1 MPTDYIQQSQ
11 LRRIIVFIGKHS
23 DAQSDMARKRNGI
36 AMTQGKHFAAGG
48 DHFAAL
54 PSKKIHAPK
63 GIARLTVTAA
73 TMAAMTGSSLISPF
87 AAFAQ
92 TGDGGTQHP
101 AVMSPIAAH
110 AGAASGTGAK
120 SAAQTIADLQK
131 AVDKAKAKEDAAKA
145 SYDEAAGS
153 YNEAVSARD
162 QAKASYD
169 SAVSAGTAA
178 DRAAMDEY
186 ARQVAEGKDAAD
198 AAGKDLEQ
206 AKAGLADAKA
216 DASKKDETYQS
227 VLKAAQD
234 AKDALDKAKADAV
247 SATPEAISAAEQA
260 VRDAQAAVDRAQ
272 VNLANANATLADA
285 QSKLVAAQSAKDSA
299 DAVLT
304 AAQQNKDA
312 ADAKAAAASAAYE
325 KAKAD
330 LAAAEAG
337 ASGPEYDA
345 AKQKVADAE
354 AALAAAR
361 EVQSQCEFELKQ
373 AQSAAATA
381 QTELNDA
388 QASLSAKQQAATDA
402 ESGVNAAQS
411 ALDAANA
418 DLDAAKQA
426 NVDAVA
432 KLDAAKQA
440 VKDAESAKAAA
451 DVELANAK
459 TAKDTADAAVT
470 AAQQK
475 VDEAQAKL
483 DSADAQLKQGAIG
496 FFRAMGADDAAGI
509 ILNAKYASYTEV
521 GNEKDA
527 TSLTNMID
535 AIKWMR
541 SVNDY
546 RKSVGLPELQVTYKL
561 IAAGISNANYSDTVI
576 AHSQQFNGTGD
587 SLAWNYGTDPIRQWV
602 DQEKVYF
609 DQAVEALYGV
619 TGLTGKDAY
628 DFYFEKG
635 GYYNNPIDA
644 YIAENFGKSDPYASV
659 GHYIHVITPT
669 LGAMGFG
676 VCSKGTMYG
685 WKTDSF
691 TASWSDSSKSP
702 WNTDPI
708 SVDEYE
714 QNLTSYIDSLK
725 NAKSALDAA
734 KADLASKQ
742 QAAAGAAAAVRQ
754 KQVAADSA
762 QAGVDAAKQGV
773 DEAQE
778 TVNATGRDIAAKQ
791 QGVTDAQTE
800 LDAAKS
806 NLEAANAAVV
816 TAKSTVQQKQVAFDA
831 ANAAV
836 TTAQSKLDS
845 AKTDTAAKQQGVTDA
860 NADLAKFFQDVADAK
875 KALDTAKSAYD
886 AEAAE
891 QTEKAT
897 VLAAA
902 KQKADGTASALADA
916 QRATDAA
923 KAEVTAAGTKLTG
936 SKSDLEGAQSNLDLL
951 TGLAAKLT
959 EAQQREQDA
968 AKAVKD
974 SKAAFDTAK
983 ADVIAAESLV
993 SAAEQAKAQA
1003 DAKLAKLNSIDAGA
1017 ALVSGH
1023 DANADDTLNALFAAA
1038 VEARAKVAP
1047 AKAILDE
1054 KQAVV
1059 DGLQPDYDAA
1069 LAAYEQA
1076 KSDRIAAEQDLS
1088 DEIARQE
1095 AEKAAKK
1102 QAAYSP
1108 KHLAV
1113 TEAAQPGSLAQ
1124 TGDRAGLIGET
1135 FAIGGTVLVAAGV
1148 FLDRKKRREQ
1158 M

>member
-1 MPTDYIQQSQ
+1 
-11 LRRIIVFIGKHS
+11 
-23 DAQSDMARKRNGI
+23 
-36 AMTQGKHFAAGG
+36 MTQGKHIAAGG

-54 PSKKIHAPK
+54 PNKKIHTSK

-73 TMAAMTGSSLISPF
+73 TMVAMTGSSLISPF

-131 AVDKAKAKEDAAKA
+131 AVDEAKAKEDAAKA
-145 SYDEAAGS
+145 SYDEAAGP
-153 YNEAVSARD
+153 YNEAASARD

-169 SAVSAGTAA
+169 SAVSAGAAA

-216 DASKKDETYQS
+216 DASEKDEAYQS
-227 VLKAAQD
+227 ALKVAQD

-247 SATPEAISAAEQA
+247 SATPEAIGAAEQV
-260 VRDAQAAVDRAQ
+260 VRDAQDAVSRAQ
-272 VNLANANATLADA
+272 ADLANANATLADA

-299 DAVLT
+299 DAVLA

-345 AKQKVADAE
+345 AKQKVTDAE
-354 AALAAAR
+354 ATLAAAR
-361 EVQSQCEFELKQ
+361 AVQSQCESELEQ
-373 AQSAAATA
+373 VQSAAATA

-388 QASLSAKQQAATDA
+388 QASLSAKQQAAVDA
-402 ESGVNAAQS
+402 ASGVNDAQS
-411 ALDAANA
+411 ALDAANS

-426 NVDAVA
+426 NADAVA

-496 FFRAMGADDAAGI
+496 FFKAMGADSAIEI
-509 ILNAKYASYTEV
+509 IQNCTHKDYTEV
-521 GNEKDA
+521 GNSLDA
-527 TSLTNMID
+527 TSLDNMLA
-535 AIKWMR
+535 AIPYMK
-541 SVNDY
+541 SINEY
-546 RKSVGLPELQVTYKL
+546 RKSVGLSELQVTYKL
-561 IAAGISNANYSDTVI
+561 IAAAIANANYSDVKFG
-576 AHSQQFNGTGD
+576 HSMQFDTTEN
-587 SLAWNYGTDPIRQWV
+587 LAWNYGTDPKPQWV
-602 DQEKVYF
+602 DQEKAFF
-609 DQAVEALYGV
+609 DQAVQELYGV
-619 TGLTGKDAY
+619 TGLTGKDAV
-628 DFYFEKG
+628 DFYKTHSGIESYVNQHFKVA
-635 GYYNNPIDA
+635 GYPA
-644 YIAENFGKSDPYASV
+644 TV
-659 GHYIHVITPT
+659 GHYLHVISPEI
-669 LGAMGFG
+669 GYMGMA
-676 VCSKGTMYG
+676 VCSKGTLNG
-685 WKTDSF
+685 WQTDSLD
-691 TASWSDSSKSP
+691 TANLGWAGSG
-702 WNTDPI
+702 WNMNPM

-714 QNLTSYIDSLK
+714 QKLTSYINGLK
-725 NAKSALDAA
+725 NAKSALDVA
-734 KADLASKQ
+734 KADLAFKK
-742 QAAAGAAAAVRQ
+742 QAAAGAAATVQQ
-754 KQVAADSA
+754 KQDAADSA
-762 QAGVDAAKQGV
+762 QADVDAAKQDVTDAQRAV
-773 DEAQE
+773 DAAKAD
-778 TVNATGRDIAAKQ
+778 VAAKQ

-806 NLEAANAAVV
+806 DLDAANAAVD

-836 TTAQSKLDS
+836 MTAQSKLDS
-845 AKTDTAAKQQGVTDA
+845 AKADTAAKQQGVDDA

-875 KALDTAKSAYD
+875 KAVDTAKSVHD
-886 AEAAE
+886 AAAAD
-891 QTEKAT
+891 QAEKAA

-902 KQKADGTASALADA
+902 KQKADGTARALADA
-916 QRATDAA
+916 QRAVDAA
-923 KAEVTAAGTKLTG
+923 KADTGVAADRLTG
-936 SKSDLEGAQSNLDLL
+936 SQTDLEDAQSNLDIL
-951 TGLAAKLT
+951 TGLAAKLA

-968 AKAVKD
+968 VKAVND
-974 SKAAFDTAK
+974 TKAALDAAK
-983 ADVIAAESLV
+983 ADTIAAESLV

-1003 DAKLAKLNSIDAGA
+1003 DAKLSKLNSIDAGA
-1017 ALVSGH
+1017 AIASGH
-1023 DANADDTLNALFAAA
+1023 DVNADDALNALFAAA
-1038 VEARAKVAP
+1038 VEARAKIAP

-1054 KQAVV
+1054 KQVAV
-1059 DGLQPDYDAA
+1059 DELQPGCDAA

-1076 KSDRIAAEQDLS
+1076 KSDRIAAEQKLS
-1088 DEIARQE
+1088 DEIARQK
-1095 AEKAAKK
+1095 AEEAAKQ
-1102 QAAYSP
+1102 QAAYTP
-1108 KHLAV
+1108 KHLAG
-1113 TEAAQPGSLAQ
+1113 TDTAQPGSLAQ

-1135 FAIGGTVLVAAGV
+1135 FVIGGTVLVAAGV
-1148 FLDRKKRREQ
+1148 FLDQKKRREQ

>member
-1 MPTDYIQQSQ
+1 M
-11 LRRIIVFIGKHS
+11 
-23 DAQSDMARKRNGI
+23 

-54 PSKKIHAPK
+54 PNKKIHTPK

-131 AVDKAKAKEDAAKA
+131 AVNEAKAKEDAAKA
-145 SYDEAAGS
+145 SYDEAAGP
-153 YNEAVSARD
+153 YNEAASARD

-169 SAVSAGTAA
+169 SAVNAGTAA

-206 AKAGLADAKA
+206 AKVGLADAKA
-216 DASKKDETYQS
+216 DASEKGEAYQS
-227 VLKAAQD
+227 ALKAARD
-234 AKDALDKAKADAV
+234 AKDALDKAKADAAG
-247 SATPEAISAAEQA
+247 ATPEAISAAEQV
-260 VRDAQAAVDRAQ
+260 VRDAQDAVSKAQAELDR
-272 VNLANANATLADA
+272 ANATLADA

-299 DAVLT
+299 DSVL
-304 AAQQNKDA
+304 AAAKQNKDA

-325 KAKAD
+325 QAKAD

-345 AKQKVADAE
+345 AKKKVADAE
-354 AALAAAR
+354 ATLAAAR
-361 EVQSQCEFELKQ
+361 AVQTQCESELEQ

-381 QTELNDA
+381 QTDLNDA
-388 QASLSAKQQAATDA
+388 QASLSAKQQAA
-402 ESGVNAAQS
+402 VNAEAGVVEAQS
-411 ALDAANA
+411 ALDAANSA
-418 DLDAAKQA
+418 LDAAKQA
-426 NVDAVA
+426 NADAIA
-432 KLDAAKQA
+432 RLDAAKQA

-451 DVELANAK
+451 DEELASAK

-483 DSADAQLKQGAIG
+483 DSADAQFKQGAIG
-496 FFRAMGADDAAGI
+496 FFRAMGADSAIEI
-509 ILNAKYASYTEV
+509 IQNCTYKDYTEI
-521 GNEKDA
+521 GNSLDA
-527 TSLTNMID
+527 TGLENMLSSITVM
-535 AIKWMR
+535 KN
-541 SVNDY
+541 VNAY
-546 RKSVGLPELQVTYKL
+546 RKSVGLSELQVTYKL
-561 IAAGISNANYSDTVI
+561 IAASIADANYSTKNLEH
-576 AHSQQFNGTGD
+576 AQQFDVGEN
-587 SLAWNYGTDPIRQWV
+587 LAWSYRDPCKAWIY
-602 DQEKVYF
+602 QEKDLF
-609 DQAVEALYGV
+609 DKTAASLGA
-619 TGLTGKDAY
+619 TNLSGKDAY
-628 DFYFEKG
+628 DFWYANQDKFDYFS
-635 GYYNNPIDA
+635 I
-644 YIAENFGKSDPYASV
+644 
-659 GHYIHVITPT
+659 GHYMNIINPDYAVMGCGLNNDTRLTFSLT
-669 LGAMGFG
+669 LQ
-676 VCSKGTMYG
+676 YG
-685 WKTDSF
+685 GWAGSG
-691 TASWSDSSKSP
+691 
-702 WNTDPI
+702 WNMNPI

-714 QNLTSYIDSLK
+714 QKLTSYINGLK

-742 QAAAGAAAAVRQ
+742 QAATDAAETVQQ

-762 QAGVDAAKQGV
+762 QTAVVAAKQGV
-773 DEAQE
+773 ADAQE
-778 TVNATGRDIAAKQ
+778 AVNATGRDVAAKQ

-806 NLEAANAAVV
+806 NLDVANAAVV
-816 TAKSTVQQKQVAFDA
+816 TAKTTVQQKKVAFDA

-836 TTAQSKLDS
+836 TAAQSKLDS
-845 AKTDTAAKQQGVTDA
+845 AKADTASKQQGVDDA

-875 KALDTAKSAYD
+875 KALNTAKSVHD
-886 AEAAE
+886 AAAAE

-897 VLAAA
+897 VLAVA
-902 KQKADGTASALADA
+902 KQKADTTASALADA
-916 QRATDAA
+916 QRATDVA
-923 KAEVTAAGTKLTG
+923 KTEVTIAGTKLTG
-936 SKSDLEGAQSNLDLL
+936 SQTDLEDAQSDLDIL
-951 TGLAAKLT
+951 TGLAAKLA

-968 AKAVKD
+968 AEAVNGT
-974 SKAAFDTAK
+974 KAALDSAK
-983 ADVIAAESLV
+983 ADAIAAESLV
-993 SAAEQAKAQA
+993 SATEQSKAQA

-1017 ALVSGH
+1017 AIASGH
-1023 DANADDTLNALFAAA
+1023 DENADAALNALFAAA
-1038 VEARAKVAP
+1038 VEARAKVTP
-1047 AKAILDE
+1047 AKTILDE

-1059 DGLQPDYDAA
+1059 DGLQPGYDAA

-1076 KSDRIAAEQDLS
+1076 KSDRIAAEQKLS

-1095 AEKAAKK
+1095 AEEAAKK
-1102 QAAYSP
+1102 QAAYTP
-1108 KHLAV
+1108 KHLAN
-1113 TEAAQPGSLAQ
+1113 TEAAKPGSLAQ
-1124 TGDRAGLIGET
+1124 TGDSARLIGET

-1148 FLDRKKRREQ
+1148 FLDLKKRREQ

>member
-1 MPTDYIQQSQ
+1 
-11 LRRIIVFIGKHS
+11 
-23 DAQSDMARKRNGI
+23 
-36 AMTQGKHFAAGG
+36 MTQGKHFAAGG

-54 PSKKIHAPK
+54 PNKKIHTSK

-73 TMAAMTGSSLISPF
+73 TMVAMTGSSLISPF

-131 AVDKAKAKEDAAKA
+131 AVDEAKAKEDAAKA
-145 SYDEAAGS
+145 SYDEAAGP
-153 YNEAVSARD
+153 YNEAASARD

-169 SAVSAGTAA
+169 SAVSAGAAA

-216 DASKKDETYQS
+216 DASEKDEAYQS
-227 VLKAAQD
+227 ALKVAQD

-247 SATPEAISAAEQA
+247 SATPEAIRAAEHA
-260 VRDAQAAVDRAQ
+260 VRDATDAVSRAQ
-272 VNLANANATLADA
+272 ADLANANATLADA

-299 DAVLT
+299 DTVLA
-304 AAQQNKDA
+304 AAQQNKDT

-325 KAKAD
+325 QAKAD

-354 AALAAAR
+354 AALAVAR
-361 EVQSQCEFELKQ
+361 AVQSQCESELEQ

-388 QASLSAKQQAATDA
+388 QASLSVKQQAAADA
-402 ESGVNAAQS
+402 ESGVTAAQS

-418 DLDAAKQA
+418 ALDAAKQA
-426 NVDAVA
+426 NADAVA

-440 VKDAESAKAAA
+440 VKDAESAKATA

-459 TAKDTADAAVT
+459 AAKDTADAAVT

-483 DSADAQLKQGAIG
+483 DSADAQFKQGAIG
-496 FFRAMGADDAAGI
+496 FFRAMGADSAIEI
-509 ILNAKYASYTEV
+509 IQNCTYKDYTEI
-521 GNEKDA
+521 GNSLDA
-527 TSLTNMID
+527 TGLENMLSSITVM
-535 AIKWMR
+535 KN
-541 SVNDY
+541 VNAY
-546 RKSVGLPELQVTYKL
+546 RKSVGLSELEVSYKL
-561 IAAGISNANYSDTVI
+561 IAAAIADANYSTKNVEH
-576 AHSQQFNGTGD
+576 AQQFDVGEN
-587 SLAWNYGTDPIRQWV
+587 LAWSYRDPCKAWIY
-602 DQEKVYF
+602 QEKDLF
-609 DQAVEALYGV
+609 DKTAASLGA
-619 TGLTGKDAY
+619 TNLSGKDAY
-628 DFYFEKG
+628 DFWYANQDKFD
-635 GYYNNPIDA
+635 YYRI
-644 YIAENFGKSDPYASV
+644 
-659 GHYIHVITPT
+659 GHYINIINPDYAVMGCGLNDDTRLTFSLT
-669 LGAMGFG
+669 LQ
-676 VCSKGTMYG
+676 YG
-685 WKTDSF
+685 GWAGSG
-691 TASWSDSSKSP
+691 
-702 WNTDPI
+702 WNTGAI

-714 QNLTSYIDSLK
+714 QKLTSYVNVL
-725 NAKSALDAA
+725 KSAQSALNAA
-734 KADLASKQ
+734 KADLASKK
-742 QAAAGAAAAVRQ
+742 QAATGAAATVQQ
-754 KQVAADSA
+754 KQDAADSA
-762 QAGVDAAKQGV
+762 QDDVDAAKQDVTDAQRAV
-773 DEAQE
+773 DAAKAD
-778 TVNATGRDIAAKQ
+778 VAAKQ

-806 NLEAANAAVV
+806 DLDAANAAVV
-816 TAKSTVQQKQVAFDA
+816 TAKSTVKQKQVAFDA

-836 TTAQSKLDS
+836 TAAQSKLDS
-845 AKTDTAAKQQGVTDA
+845 AKADTETKQQGVTDA

-875 KALDTAKSAYD
+875 KALDTAKSVHD
-886 AEAAE
+886 AAAAD
-891 QTEKAT
+891 QVEKAT
-897 VLAAA
+897 VLDAAE
-902 KQKADGTASALADA
+902 QKAGATARALADA
-916 QRATDAA
+916 QRAVDAA
-923 KAEVTAAGTKLTG
+923 KADTGVAADRLTG
-936 SKSDLEGAQSNLDLL
+936 SQTDLEDAQSNLDIL
-951 TGLAAKLT
+951 TGLAAKLA

-968 AKAVKD
+968 VKAVN
-974 SKAAFDTAK
+974 DTKVALDAAK
-983 ADVIAAESLV
+983 ADTIAAESLV

-1003 DAKLAKLNSIDAGA
+1003 DAKLSKLNSIDAGA
-1017 ALVSGH
+1017 AIASGH
-1023 DANADDTLNALFAAA
+1023 DVSADDALNALFAAA

-1054 KQAVV
+1054 KQAAV
-1059 DGLQPDYDAA
+1059 DGLQPGYDAA

-1076 KSDRIAAEQDLS
+1076 KSDRIAAEQKLS

-1095 AEKAAKK
+1095 AEEAAKQ
-1102 QAAYSP
+1102 QAAYTP
-1108 KHLAV
+1108 KHLAG
-1113 TEAAQPGSLAQ
+1113 TDTAQPGSLAQ

-1148 FLDRKKRREQ
+1148 FLDQKKRREQ

>member
-1 MPTDYIQQSQ
+1 
-11 LRRIIVFIGKHS
+11 
-23 DAQSDMARKRNGI
+23 
-36 AMTQGKHFAAGG
+36 MTQGKHFAAGG

-54 PSKKIHAPK
+54 PNKKIHTPK

-131 AVDKAKAKEDAAKA
+131 AVNEAKAKEDAAKA
-145 SYDEAAGS
+145 SYDEAAGP
-153 YNEAVSARD
+153 YNEAASARD

-169 SAVSAGTAA
+169 SAVSAGAAA

-216 DASKKDETYQS
+216 DASEKDEAYQS
-227 VLKAAQD
+227 ALKVAQD

-247 SATPEAISAAEQA
+247 GATPEAISAAEQA
-260 VRDAQAAVDRAQ
+260 VRDAQAAADRAQ
-272 VNLANANATLADA
+272 ANLANANATLADA

-299 DAVLT
+299 DFVL
-304 AAQQNKDA
+304 AAAKQNKDA

-361 EVQSQCEFELKQ
+361 AVQSQCESELEQ

-388 QASLSAKQQAATDA
+388 QASLSVKQQAAADA
-402 ESGVNAAQS
+402 ESGVTAAQS

-426 NVDAVA
+426 NADAVA

-459 TAKDTADAAVT
+459 AAKDTADASVT

-496 FFRAMGADDAAGI
+496 FFRAMGADDAVNI
-509 ILNAKYASYTEV
+509 ILNAKYAGKTEV
-521 GNEKDA
+521 GNSKDA
-527 TSLTNMID
+527 TSLDNMLN
-535 AIKWMR
+535 AIRWMK

-546 RKSVGLPELQVTYKL
+546 RKSVGLSELHVTYKL
-561 IAAGISNANYSDTVI
+561 IAGAIADANYSDTVLDH
-576 AHSQQFNGTGD
+576 ARQYAFAEN
-587 SLAWNYGTDPIRQWV
+587 LAWNYGIDPSGQWIE
-602 DQEKVYF
+602 QEKGFF
-609 DQAVEALYGV
+609 DKATEALYGV
-619 TGLTGKDAY
+619 TGLVGKDAY
-628 DFYFEKG
+628 DFYAKNG
-635 GYYNNPIDA
+635 VAINHW
-644 YIAENFGKSDPYASV
+644 IADNCHWENGSSGTV
-659 GHYIHVITPT
+659 GHYMNIINPELAV
-669 LGAMGFG
+669 MGMAT
-676 VCSKGTMYG
+676 CTKGTMSGLQTQCY
-685 WKTDSF
+685 
-691 TASWSDSSKSP
+691 TAEISGGTGSG
-702 WNTDPI
+702 WNTNPI

-714 QNLTSYIDSLK
+714 QKLTSYINGLK

-734 KADLASKQ
+734 KADLASKK
-742 QAAAGAAAAVRQ
+742 QAAAGAATTVQQ
-754 KQVAADSA
+754 KQVAVDSA

-773 DEAQE
+773 
-778 TVNATGRDIAAKQ
+778 
-791 QGVTDAQTE
+791 
-800 LDAAKS
+800 
-806 NLEAANAAVV
+806 
-816 TAKSTVQQKQVAFDA
+816 
-831 ANAAV
+831 
-836 TTAQSKLDS
+836 
-845 AKTDTAAKQQGVTDA
+845 
-860 NADLAKFFQDVADAK
+860 
-875 KALDTAKSAYD
+875 
-886 AEAAE
+886 
-891 QTEKAT
+891 
-897 VLAAA
+897 
-902 KQKADGTASALADA
+902 ADA
-916 QRATDAA
+916 QRAVDAA
-923 KAEVTAAGTKLTG
+923 KADTGVAADRLTG
-936 SKSDLEGAQSNLDLL
+936 SQTDLDDAQSNLDIL
-951 TGLAAKLT
+951 TGLAAKLA

-968 AKAVKD
+968 VKAVNDTKAALDAAKAG
-974 SKAAFDTAK
+974 A
-983 ADVIAAESLV
+983 IAAESLV

-1003 DAKLAKLNSIDAGA
+1003 DAKLSKLNSIDAGA
-1017 ALVSGH
+1017 AIASGH
-1023 DANADDTLNALFAAA
+1023 DANADDALNALFAAA

-1054 KQAVV
+1054 KQAAV
-1059 DGLQPDYDAA
+1059 DGLQPGYDAA
-1069 LAAYEQA
+1069 LAAYESA
-1076 KSDRIAAEQDLS
+1076 KSDRIAAEQKLS

-1095 AEKAAKK
+1095 AEEAAKQ
-1102 QAAYSP
+1102 QAAYTP
-1108 KHLAV
+1108 KHLAG
-1113 TEAAQPGSLAQ
+1113 TDTAQPGSLAQ

-1135 FAIGGTVLVAAGV
+1135 FVIGGTVLVAAGV
-1148 FLDRKKRREQ
+1148 FLDQKKRREQ

>member
-1 MPTDYIQQSQ
+1 
-11 LRRIIVFIGKHS
+11 
-23 DAQSDMARKRNGI
+23 
-36 AMTQGKHFAAGG
+36 MTQGKHFAAGG

-54 PSKKIHAPK
+54 PNKKIHTPK

-131 AVDKAKAKEDAAKA
+131 AVDEAKAKEDAAKA
-145 SYDEAAGS
+145 SYDEAAGP
-153 YNEAVSARD
+153 YNEAASARD

-169 SAVSAGTAA
+169 SAVSAGAAA

-186 ARQVAEGKDAAD
+186 ARQVAEGKDAAG

-216 DASKKDETYQS
+216 DASEKDEAYQS
-227 VLKAAQD
+227 ALKAAQD

-260 VRDAQAAVDRAQ
+260 VRDATDAVSRAQ
-272 VNLANANATLADA
+272 AELDNANATLADA
-285 QSKLVAAQSAKDSA
+285 QSKLVAAQSAKDAA
-299 DAVLT
+299 DAVLV

-361 EVQSQCEFELKQ
+361 AVQSQCESELEQ

-411 ALDAANA
+411 ALD
-418 DLDAAKQA
+418 
-426 NVDAVA
+426 
-432 KLDAAKQA
+432 
-440 VKDAESAKAAA
+440 
-451 DVELANAK
+451 
-459 TAKDTADAAVT
+459 
-470 AAQQK
+470 
-475 VDEAQAKL
+475 
-483 DSADAQLKQGAIG
+483 SADAQLKQGAIG
-496 FFRAMGADDAAGI
+496 FFRAMGADDAVNI
-509 ILNAKYASYTEV
+509 ILNAKYAGKTEV
-521 GNEKDA
+521 GNSKDA
-527 TSLTNMID
+527 TSLDNMLN
-535 AIKWMR
+535 AIRWMK

-546 RKSVGLPELQVTYKL
+546 RKSVGLSELHVTYKL
-561 IAAGISNANYSDTVI
+561 IAGAIADANYSDTVLDH
-576 AHSQQFNGTGD
+576 ARQYDFAEN
-587 SLAWNYGTDPIRQWV
+587 LAWNYGIDPSGQWIE
-602 DQEKVYF
+602 QEKGFF
-609 DQAVEALYGV
+609 DKATEALYGV
-619 TGLTGKDAY
+619 TGLVGKDAY
-628 DFYFEKG
+628 DFYAKNG
-635 GYYNNPIDA
+635 VAINHW
-644 YIAENFGKSDPYASV
+644 IADNCHWENGSSGTV
-659 GHYIHVITPT
+659 GHYMNIINPELTV
-669 LGAMGFG
+669 MGMAT
-676 VCSKGTMYG
+676 CTKGTMSGLQTQCYTAEISG
-685 WKTDSF
+685 WSG
-691 TASWSDSSKSP
+691 SG
-702 WNTDPI
+702 WNTNPI

-714 QNLTSYIDSLK
+714 QKLTSYINGLK

-734 KADLASKQ
+734 KADLTSKK
-742 QAAAGAAAAVRQ
+742 QAAAGAATTVQQ
-754 KQVAADSA
+754 KQVAVDSA

-773 DEAQE
+773 ADAQRA
-778 TVNATGRDIAAKQ
+778 VDATKADIAAKQ

-806 NLEAANAAVV
+806 DLDAANAAVD

-845 AKTDTAAKQQGVTDA
+845 AKADTAAKQQGVDDA

-875 KALDTAKSAYD
+875 KALDTAKSIHD
-886 AEAAE
+886 AAAAD
-891 QTEKAT
+891 QAEKAT

-902 KQKADGTASALADA
+902 EQKADATARALADA
-916 QRATDAA
+916 QRAVDAA
-923 KAEVTAAGTKLTG
+923 KADTGVAADRLTG
-936 SKSDLEGAQSNLDLL
+936 SQTDLDGAQSNLDIL
-951 TGLAAKLT
+951 TGLAAKLA

-968 AKAVKD
+968 VKAVND
-974 SKAAFDTAK
+974 TKAALDAAK
-983 ADVIAAESLV
+983 ADAIAAESLV

-1003 DAKLAKLNSIDAGA
+1003 DAKLSKLNSIDTGA
-1017 ALVSGH
+1017 AIASGH
-1023 DANADDTLNALFAAA
+1023 DVNADDALNALFAAA

-1047 AKAILDE
+1047 AKAILGE
-1054 KQAVV
+1054 KQAAV
-1059 DGLQPDYDAA
+1059 DGLQPGYDAA

-1076 KSDRIAAEQDLS
+1076 KSDRIAAEQKLS

-1095 AEKAAKK
+1095 VEEAAKQ
-1102 QAAYSP
+1102 QAAYTP
-1108 KHLAV
+1108 KHLAG
-1113 TEAAQPGSLAQ
+1113 TDTAQHGNLAQ

-1135 FAIGGTVLVAAGV
+1135 FVIGGTVLVAAGV
-1148 FLDRKKRREQ
+1148 FLDQKKRREQ

>member
-1 MPTDYIQQSQ
+1 
-11 LRRIIVFIGKHS
+11 
-23 DAQSDMARKRNGI
+23 
-36 AMTQGKHFAAGG
+36 MTQGKHFAAGG

-87 AAFAQ
+87 TAFAQ

-131 AVDKAKAKEDAAKA
+131 AVDEAKAKEDAAKA
-145 SYDEAAGS
+145 SYDEAAGP
-153 YNEAVSARD
+153 YNEAASARD

-216 DASKKDETYQS
+216 DASEKDEAYQS
-227 VLKAAQD
+227 ALKAAQD

-247 SATPEAISAAEQA
+247 GATPEAISAAEQA
-260 VRDAQAAVDRAQ
+260 VRDATDAVSRAQ
-272 VNLANANATLADA
+272 AELDNANATLADA

-299 DAVLT
+299 DSVLA
-304 AAQQNKDA
+304 AAQQNKDT

-354 AALAAAR
+354 AALAVARAA
-361 EVQSQCEFELKQ
+361 QSQCESELEQ

-381 QTELNDA
+381 QADLNDA
-388 QASLSAKQQAATDA
+388 QTALSVKQQAAADA

-411 ALDAANA
+411 ALDVANA

-426 NVDAVA
+426 NADAVA

-459 TAKDTADAAVT
+459 AAKDTADAAVT

-475 VDEAQAKL
+475 VDDAQAKL

-496 FFRAMGADDAAGI
+496 FFRAMGAEDAANI
-509 ILNAKYASYTEV
+509 ILNAKYAGKTEV
-521 GNEKDA
+521 GNSKDA
-527 TSLTNMID
+527 TSLDNMLN
-535 AIKWMR
+535 AIRWMK

-546 RKSVGLPELQVTYKL
+546 RKSVGLSELQVTYKL
-561 IAAGISNANYSDTVI
+561 IAGAIADANYSDTVLDH
-576 AHSQQFNGTGD
+576 ARQYDFAEN
-587 SLAWNYGTDPIRQWV
+587 LAWNYGIDPSGQWIE
-602 DQEKVYF
+602 QEKGFF
-609 DQAVEALYGV
+609 DKATEALYGV
-619 TGLTGKDAY
+619 TGLVGKDAY
-628 DFYFEKG
+628 DFYAKNG
-635 GYYNNPIDA
+635 VAINHWIANNCRW
-644 YIAENFGKSDPYASV
+644 ENGSSGTV
-659 GHYIHVITPT
+659 GHYMNIINPELAV
-669 LGAMGFG
+669 MGMAT
-676 VCSKGTMYG
+676 CTKGTMSGLQTQCYTAEISG
-685 WKTDSF
+685 WSG
-691 TASWSDSSKSP
+691 SG
-702 WNTDPI
+702 WNMNPI

-714 QNLTSYIDSLK
+714 QKLTSYINGLK

-742 QAAAGAAAAVRQ
+742 QAATDAAETVQQ
-754 KQVAADSA
+754 KQDAADSA
-762 QAGVDAAKQGV
+762 QADVDAAKQGV
-773 DEAQE
+773 
-778 TVNATGRDIAAKQ
+778 
-791 QGVTDAQTE
+791 
-800 LDAAKS
+800 
-806 NLEAANAAVV
+806 
-816 TAKSTVQQKQVAFDA
+816 
-831 ANAAV
+831 
-836 TTAQSKLDS
+836 
-845 AKTDTAAKQQGVTDA
+845 
-860 NADLAKFFQDVADAK
+860 
-875 KALDTAKSAYD
+875 
-886 AEAAE
+886 
-891 QTEKAT
+891 
-897 VLAAA
+897 
-902 KQKADGTASALADA
+902 ADA
-916 QRATDAA
+916 QRAVDAA
-923 KAEVTAAGTKLTG
+923 KADTGVAADRLTG
-936 SKSDLEGAQSNLDLL
+936 SQTDLEDAQSNLDIL
-951 TGLAAKLT
+951 TDLAAKLA

-968 AKAVKD
+968 AKAVND
-974 SKAAFDTAK
+974 TKAELNAAK
-983 ADVIAAESLV
+983 ANAIAAESLV

-1003 DAKLAKLNSIDAGA
+1003 DAKLAKLNSIDADA
-1017 ALVSGH
+1017 ALASGH
-1023 DANADDTLNALFAAA
+1023 DANADDALNALFAAA

-1054 KQAVV
+1054 KQDAV
-1059 DGLQPDYDAA
+1059 DGLQPGYDAA

-1076 KSDRIAAEQDLS
+1076 KSDRIAAEQELS

-1095 AEKAAKK
+1095 AEEATKK

-1108 KHLAV
+1108 KHLAG
-1113 TEAAQPGSLAQ
+1113 TETAQTGSLAQ

-1148 FLDRKKRREQ
+1148 FLDQKKRREQ

>member
-1 MPTDYIQQSQ
+1 
-11 LRRIIVFIGKHS
+11 
-23 DAQSDMARKRNGI
+23 
-36 AMTQGKHFAAGG
+36 MTQGKHFAAGG

-54 PSKKIHAPK
+54 PNKKIHTPK

-87 AAFAQ
+87 TAFAQ
-92 TGDGGTQHP
+92 TGDGGSQHP

-131 AVDKAKAKEDAAKA
+131 AVDEAKAKEDAAKA
-145 SYDEAAGS
+145 SYDEAAGP
-153 YNEAVSARD
+153 YNEAASARD

-198 AAGKDLEQ
+198 VAGKDLEQ

-216 DASKKDETYQS
+216 DASEKDEAYQS
-227 VLKAAQD
+227 AIKAAQD
-234 AKDALDKAKADAV
+234 AQDALDKAKADAAG
-247 SATPEAISAAEQA
+247 ATPEAIGAAEQT
-260 VRDAQAAVDRAQ
+260 VRDAQDAVSKAQ
-272 VNLANANATLADA
+272 ADLANANATLADA

-299 DAVLT
+299 DAVLA
-304 AAQQNKDA
+304 AAQQNKDT
-312 ADAKAAAASAAYE
+312 ADAKAAAASATYD

-354 AALAAAR
+354 ATLAAAR

-381 QTELNDA
+381 QTDLNDA
-388 QASLSAKQQAATDA
+388 QTSLSAKQQAALDA
-402 ESGVNAAQS
+402 SSGVNDAQS
-411 ALDAANA
+411 ALDAANS

-426 NVDAVA
+426 NSDAIA
-432 KLDAAKQA
+432 KLDEAKQA

-451 DVELANAK
+451 DEELANAK

-496 FFRAMGADDAAGI
+496 FFRAMGADSAIEI
-509 ILNAKYASYTEV
+509 IQNCTYKDYTEV
-521 GNEKDA
+521 GNSLDA
-527 TSLTNMID
+527 TSLDNMLA
-535 AIKWMR
+535 AIPYMK
-541 SVNDY
+541 SINEY
-546 RKSVGLPELQVTYKL
+546 RKSVGLSELQVTYKL
-561 IAAGISNANYSDTVI
+561 IAAAIANANYSD
-576 AHSQQFNGTGD
+576 AKFGHSMQFDTTEN
-587 SLAWNYGTDPIRQWV
+587 LAWNYGTDPKPQWV
-602 DQEKVYF
+602 DQEKAFF
-609 DQAVEALYGV
+609 DQAVQELYGV
-619 TGLTGKDAY
+619 TGLTGKDAV
-628 DFYFEKG
+628 DFYKTHSGIESYVNQHFKVA
-635 GYYNNPIDA
+635 GYPA
-644 YIAENFGKSDPYASV
+644 TV
-659 GHYIHVITPT
+659 GHYLHVISPEI
-669 LGAMGFG
+669 GYMGMA
-676 VCSKGTMYG
+676 VCSKGTMNG
-685 WKTDSF
+685 WQTDSLD
-691 TASWSDSSKSP
+691 TASLGWAGSG
-702 WNTDPI
+702 WNMNPI

-714 QNLTSYIDSLK
+714 QNLTSYINGLK

-734 KADLASKQ
+734 KANLASKQ
-742 QAAAGAAAAVRQ
+742 QAATDAAETVQQ

-762 QAGVDAAKQGV
+762 QAGVDAAKQDVTDAQRVV
-773 DEAQE
+773 DAAKAD
-778 TVNATGRDIAAKQ
+778 VAAKQ
-791 QGVTDAQTE
+791 QGVTDAQAE

-806 NLEAANAAVV
+806 DLDAANAAVV
-816 TAKSTVQQKQVAFDA
+816 TAKTTVQQKKVAFDA

-836 TTAQSKLDS
+836 TAAQSKLDS
-845 AKTDTAAKQQGVTDA
+845 AKADTASKQQGVDDA

-875 KALDTAKSAYD
+875 KALNTAKSVHD
-886 AEAAE
+886 AAAAE

-897 VLAAA
+897 VRAVA
-902 KQKADGTASALADA
+902 KQKADTTASALADA
-916 QRATDAA
+916 QRATDVA
-923 KAEVTAAGTKLTG
+923 KTEVTIAGTKLTG
-936 SKSDLEGAQSNLDLL
+936 SQTDLEDAQSDLDIL
-951 TGLAAKLT
+951 TGLAAKLA

-968 AKAVKD
+968 AEAVNGT
-974 SKAAFDTAK
+974 KAALDSAK
-983 ADVIAAESLV
+983 ADAIAAESLV
-993 SAAEQAKAQA
+993 SATEQSKAQA

-1017 ALVSGH
+1017 AIASGH
-1023 DANADDTLNALFAAA
+1023 DENADAALNALFAAA
-1038 VEARAKVAP
+1038 VEARAKVTP
-1047 AKAILDE
+1047 AKTILDE

-1059 DGLQPDYDAA
+1059 DGLQPGYDAA

-1076 KSDRIAAEQDLS
+1076 KSDRIAAEQKLS

-1095 AEKAAKK
+1095 AEEAAKQ
-1102 QAAYSP
+1102 QAAYTP
-1108 KHLAV
+1108 KHLAN
-1113 TEAAQPGSLAQ
+1113 TEAAKPGSLAQ

>member
-1 MPTDYIQQSQ
+1 
-11 LRRIIVFIGKHS
+11 
-23 DAQSDMARKRNGI
+23 
-36 AMTQGKHFAAGG
+36 MTQGKHFAAGG

-54 PSKKIHAPK
+54 PNKKIHTPK
-63 GIARLTVTAA
+63 GIVRLTVTAA

-87 AAFAQ
+87 TAFAQ

-131 AVDKAKAKEDAAKA
+131 AVDEAKAKEDAAKA
-145 SYDEAAGS
+145 SYDEAAGP
-153 YNEAVSARD
+153 YNEAASARD

-169 SAVSAGTAA
+169 SAVNAGTAA

-216 DASKKDETYQS
+216 DASEKDEAYQS
-227 VLKAAQD
+227 AIKAAQD
-234 AKDALDKAKADAV
+234 AQDALDKAKADAV
-247 SATPEAISAAEQA
+247 GATPEAIRAAEQA
-260 VRDAQAAVDRAQ
+260 VRDATDAVSRAQ
-272 VNLANANATLADA
+272 AELDNANATLADA

-299 DAVLT
+299 DSVLA
-304 AAQQNKDA
+304 AAQQNKDT

-354 AALAAAR
+354 AALTAAR
-361 EVQSQCEFELKQ
+361 AAQSQCESELEQ

-381 QTELNDA
+381 QADLNDA
-388 QASLSAKQQAATDA
+388 QTALSVKQQAAADA

-426 NVDAVA
+426 NADAVA

-459 TAKDTADAAVT
+459 AAKDTADAAVT

-496 FFRAMGADDAAGI
+496 FFRAMGAEDAANI
-509 ILNAKYASYTEV
+509 ILNAKYAGKTEV
-521 GNEKDA
+521 GNSKDA
-527 TSLTNMID
+527 TSLDNMLN
-535 AIKWMR
+535 AIRWMK

-546 RKSVGLPELQVTYKL
+546 RKSVGLSELHVTYKL
-561 IAAGISNANYSDTVI
+561 IAGAIADANYSDTVLDH
-576 AHSQQFNGTGD
+576 ARQYDFAEN
-587 SLAWNYGTDPIRQWV
+587 LAWNYGIDPSGQWIE
-602 DQEKVYF
+602 QEKGFF
-609 DQAVEALYGV
+609 DKATEALYGV
-619 TGLTGKDAY
+619 TGLVGKDAY
-628 DFYFEKG
+628 DFYAKNG
-635 GYYNNPIDA
+635 VAINHW
-644 YIAENFGKSDPYASV
+644 IADNCHWENGSSGTV
-659 GHYIHVITPT
+659 GHYMNIINPELAV
-669 LGAMGFG
+669 MGMAT
-676 VCSKGTMYG
+676 CTKGTMSGLQTQCYTAEISG
-685 WKTDSF
+685 WSG
-691 TASWSDSSKSP
+691 SG
-702 WNTDPI
+702 WNMNPI

-714 QNLTSYIDSLK
+714 QKLTSYINGLK

-742 QAAAGAAAAVRQ
+742 QAATDAAETVQQ
-754 KQVAADSA
+754 KQDAADSA
-762 QAGVDAAKQGV
+762 QADVDAAKQ
-773 DEAQE
+773 D
-778 TVNATGRDIAAKQ
+778 
-791 QGVTDAQTE
+791 VTDAQR
-800 LDAAKS
+800 AA
-806 NLEAANAAVV
+806 
-816 TAKSTVQQKQVAFDA
+816 
-831 ANAAV
+831 
-836 TTAQSKLDS
+836 
-845 AKTDTAAKQQGVTDA
+845 
-860 NADLAKFFQDVADAK
+860 
-875 KALDTAKSAYD
+875 
-886 AEAAE
+886 
-891 QTEKAT
+891 
-897 VLAAA
+897 
-902 KQKADGTASALADA
+902 
-916 QRATDAA
+916 DAA
-923 KAEVTAAGTKLTG
+923 KADTDVAADKLTG
-936 SKSDLEGAQSNLDLL
+936 SQTDLEDAQSNLDIL
-951 TGLAAKLT
+951 TGLAAKLA

-968 AKAVKD
+968 VKAVND
-974 SKAAFDTAK
+974 TKAALAAAK
-983 ADVIAAESLV
+983 ADTIAAESLV

-1003 DAKLAKLNSIDAGA
+1003 DAKLSKLNSIDAGA
-1017 ALVSGH
+1017 AIASGH
-1023 DANADDTLNALFAAA
+1023 DANADDALNALFAAA

-1054 KQAVV
+1054 KQAAV
-1059 DGLQPDYDAA
+1059 DELQSGYDAA

-1076 KSDRIAAEQDLS
+1076 KSDRIAAEQKLS

-1095 AEKAAKK
+1095 AEEAAKQ
-1102 QAAYSP
+1102 QAAYTP
-1108 KHLAV
+1108 KHLAG
-1113 TEAAQPGSLAQ
+1113 TDTAQPGSLAQ

-1148 FLDRKKRREQ
+1148 FLDQKKRREQ

>member
-1 MPTDYIQQSQ
+1 MYEK
-11 LRRIIVFIGKHS
+11 KH
-23 DAQSDMARKRNGI
+23 
-36 AMTQGKHFAAGG
+36 
-48 DHFAAL
+48 AL
-54 PSKKIHAPK
+54 PSKKIHTPK

-87 AAFAQ
+87 TAFAQ
-92 TGDGGTQHP
+92 TGDGTTQHP

-131 AVDKAKAKEDAAKA
+131 AVDEAKAKEDAAKA
-145 SYDEAAGS
+145 SYDEAAGP
-153 YNEAVSARD
+153 YNEAASARD

-216 DASKKDETYQS
+216 DASEKDETYQS
-227 VLKAAQD
+227 ALKAAQD
-234 AKDALDKAKADAV
+234 AQDALDKAKADAV

-260 VRDAQAAVDRAQ
+260 VRDAQDAVSRAQ
-272 VNLANANATLADA
+272 TELAGANATLADA

-299 DAVLT
+299 DTVLA
-304 AAQQNKDA
+304 AAQQNKDT

-337 ASGPEYDA
+337 ASGPEYEA

-354 AALAAAR
+354 AALTAAR
-361 EVQSQCEFELKQ
+361 AAQSQCESELEQ

-388 QASLSAKQQAATDA
+388 QASLSVKQQVALDAA
-402 ESGVNAAQS
+402 SGVTAAQS
-411 ALDAANA
+411 ALVTANS

-426 NVDAVA
+426 NADAVA

-459 TAKDTADAAVT
+459 AAKDTADAAVT

-496 FFRAMGADDAAGI
+496 FFRAMGADDAVNI
-509 ILNAKYASYTEV
+509 ILNAKYAGKTEV
-521 GNEKDA
+521 GNSKDA
-527 TSLTNMID
+527 TSLDNMLN
-535 AIKWMR
+535 AIRWMK

-546 RKSVGLPELQVTYKL
+546 RKSVGLSELHVTYKL
-561 IAAGISNANYSDTVI
+561 IAGAIADANYSDTVLDH
-576 AHSQQFNGTGD
+576 ARQYDFAEN
-587 SLAWNYGTDPIRQWV
+587 LAWNYGIDPSGQWIE
-602 DQEKVYF
+602 QEKGFF
-609 DQAVEALYGV
+609 DKATEALYGV
-619 TGLTGKDAY
+619 TGLVGKDAY
-628 DFYFEKG
+628 DFYAKNG
-635 GYYNNPIDA
+635 VAINHW
-644 YIAENFGKSDPYASV
+644 IADNCRWENGSSGTV
-659 GHYIHVITPT
+659 GHYMNIINPELAV
-669 LGAMGFG
+669 MGMAT
-676 VCSKGTMYG
+676 CTKGTMSGLQTQCYTAEISG
-685 WKTDSF
+685 WSG
-691 TASWSDSSKSP
+691 SG
-702 WNTDPI
+702 WNMNPI

-714 QNLTSYIDSLK
+714 QKLISYINGLK

-742 QAAAGAAAAVRQ
+742 QAAAGAATTVQQ

-762 QAGVDAAKQGV
+762 QADVDAAKQDV
-773 DEAQE
+773 M
-778 TVNATGRDIAAKQ
+778 
-791 QGVTDAQTE
+791 
-800 LDAAKS
+800 
-806 NLEAANAAVV
+806 
-816 TAKSTVQQKQVAFDA
+816 
-831 ANAAV
+831 
-836 TTAQSKLDS
+836 
-845 AKTDTAAKQQGVTDA
+845 DA

-875 KALDTAKSAYD
+875 KALDTAKSVHD
-886 AEAAE
+886 AAAAD
-891 QTEKAT
+891 QVEKAT

-902 KQKADGTASALADA
+902 EQKADATARALADA
-916 QRATDAA
+916 QRAVDAA
-923 KAEVTAAGTKLTG
+923 KTDTGVAADRLTG
-936 SKSDLEGAQSNLDLL
+936 SQTDLEDAQSNLDIL
-951 TGLAAKLT
+951 TGLAAKLA

-968 AKAVKD
+968 VKAVND
-974 SKAAFDTAK
+974 TKAALDAAK
-983 ADVIAAESLV
+983 ADTIAAESLV
-993 SAAEQAKAQA
+993 FAAEQAKAQA
-1003 DAKLAKLNSIDAGA
+1003 DAKLSKLNSIDAGA
-1017 ALVSGH
+1017 AIASGH
-1023 DANADDTLNALFAAA
+1023 DVNADDTLNALFAAA

-1054 KQAVV
+1054 KQATV
-1059 DGLQPDYDAA
+1059 DELQPGYDAT

-1076 KSDRIAAEQDLS
+1076 KSDRIAAEQKLS

-1095 AEKAAKK
+1095 AEEAAKQ
-1102 QAAYSP
+1102 QAAYTP
-1108 KHLAV
+1108 KHLAG
-1113 TEAAQPGSLAQ
+1113 TDTAQTGSLAQ

-1135 FAIGGTVLVAAGV
+1135 FVIGGTVLVAAGV

>member
-11 LRRIIVFIGKHS
+11 LRRIIIFIGKHS
-23 DAQSDMARKRNGI
+23 DAQSDRARKRNGI

-131 AVDKAKAKEDAAKA
+131 AVDEAKAKEDAAKA
-145 SYDEAAGS
+145 SYDEAAGP

-169 SAVSAGTAA
+169 SVVSAGAAA

-234 AKDALDKAKADAV
+234 AKDALDKAKADAAG
-247 SATPEAISAAEQA
+247 ATPEAISAAEQA
-260 VRDAQAAVDRAQ
+260 VRDAQDAVSKAQ
-272 VNLANANATLADA
+272 AELANANATLADA

-299 DAVLT
+299 DTVLA
-304 AAQQNKDA
+304 AAQQNKDT
-312 ADAKAAAASAAYE
+312 ADVKAAAASAAYE
-325 KAKAD
+325 QAKAD

-354 AALAAAR
+354 VALAAAR
-361 EVQSQCEFELKQ
+361 AVQSQCESELKQ

-381 QTELNDA
+381 QTDLNDA
-388 QASLSAKQQAATDA
+388 QASLVAKQQVALDA
-402 ESGVNAAQS
+402 SSSVNDAQS
-411 ALDAANA
+411 ALDAANS

-426 NVDAVA
+426 NSDAIA

-451 DVELANAK
+451 DEELANAK

-483 DSADAQLKQGAIG
+483 DTADAQLKRGAIG

-561 IAAGISNANYSDTVI
+561 IAAAIADANYSDTI
-576 AHSQQFNGTGD
+576 FDHARQY
-587 SLAWNYGTDPIRQWV
+587 SLTENVAWNYGIDPKGQWV
-602 DQEKVYF
+602 DQEKGFF
-609 DQAVEALYGV
+609 DQAVEALYGIS
-619 TGLTGKDAY
+619 GLTGKDAY
-628 DFYFEKG
+628 DFYAKNG
-635 GYYNNPIDA
+635 SAIRKWVANNCHWEDGSSGTI
-644 YIAENFGKSDPYASV
+644 
-659 GHYIHVITPT
+659 GHYLNIINPDLVT
-669 LGAMGFG
+669 MGTAI
-676 VCSKGTMYG
+676 CTKGTMRGYQTHCYTAG
-685 WKTDSF
+685 ESPDSAWKQN
-691 TASWSDSSKSP
+691 P
-702 WNTDPI
+702 M

-714 QNLTSYIDSLK
+714 QKLISYIDGLK

-742 QAAAGAAAAVRQ
+742 QAAAGAAATVQQ

-773 DEAQE
+773 TDAQRA
-778 TVNATGRDIAAKQ
+778 VDAANADVAAKQ

-845 AKTDTAAKQQGVTDA
+845 AKADTAAKQQGVTDA

-974 SKAAFDTAK
+974 SKAAFDAAK
-983 ADVIAAESLV
+983 ADAIAAESLV

-1003 DAKLAKLNSIDAGA
+1003 DARLAKLNSIDAGT
-1017 ALVSGH
+1017 ALASGH
-1023 DANADDTLNALFAAA
+1023 DANADDALNALFAAA

-1054 KQAVV
+1054 KQAAV
-1059 DGLQPDYDAA
+1059 DGLQPGYDAA

-1076 KSDRIAAEQDLS
+1076 KSDRIAAEQELS
-1088 DEIARQE
+1088 DKIARQE
-1095 AEKAAKK
+1095 AEEAAKQ

-1108 KHLAV
+1108 KHLAK
-1113 TEAAQPGSLAQ
+1113 TETDQPGSLAQ

>member
-1 MPTDYIQQSQ
+1 MYEK
-11 LRRIIVFIGKHS
+11 KH
-23 DAQSDMARKRNGI
+23 
-36 AMTQGKHFAAGG
+36 
-48 DHFAAL
+48 AL
-54 PSKKIHAPK
+54 PNKKIHTPK

-87 AAFAQ
+87 TAFAQ

-110 AGAASGTGAK
+110 AGAASGTGTK
-120 SAAQTIADLQK
+120 SVAQTIADLQK
-131 AVDKAKAKEDAAKA
+131 AVDEAKAKEDAAKA
-145 SYDEAAGS
+145 SYDEDAGP
-153 YNEAVSARD
+153 YNEAASARD

-216 DASKKDETYQS
+216 DASEKDEAYQS
-227 VLKAAQD
+227 AIKAAQN

-272 VNLANANATLADA
+272 ANLANANATLADA

-299 DAVLT
+299 DAVLA

-354 AALAAAR
+354 AALAAAQAT
-361 EVQSQCEFELKQ
+361 QSQCESELEQ

-388 QASLSAKQQAATDA
+388 QASLSAKQQAAADA
-402 ESGVNAAQS
+402 KSGVNAAQS

-418 DLDAAKQA
+418 GLDAAKQA
-426 NVDAVA
+426 NADAVA

-475 VDEAQAKL
+475 VDEAQTKVDLAG
-483 DSADAQLKQGAIG
+483 AQLKQGAIG
-496 FFRAMGADDAAGI
+496 FFKAMGADSAIEI
-509 ILNAKYASYTEV
+509 IQNCTYKDYTEI
-521 GNEKDA
+521 GNSLDA
-527 TSLTNMID
+527 TGLENMLSSITVM
-535 AIKWMR
+535 KN
-541 SVNDY
+541 VNAY
-546 RKSVGLPELQVTYKL
+546 RKSVGLSELEVSYKL
-561 IAAGISNANYSDTVI
+561 IAAAIADANYSTKNVEH
-576 AHSQQFNGTGD
+576 AQQFDVGEN
-587 SLAWNYGTDPIRQWV
+587 LAWSYRDPCKAWIY
-602 DQEKVYF
+602 QEKDLF
-609 DQAVEALYGV
+609 DKTAASLGA
-619 TGLTGKDAY
+619 TNLSGKDAY
-628 DFYFEKG
+628 DFWYANQDKFDYFR
-635 GYYNNPIDA
+635 I
-644 YIAENFGKSDPYASV
+644 
-659 GHYIHVITPT
+659 GHYMNIINPDYAVMGCGLNDDTRLTFSLT
-669 LGAMGFG
+669 LQ
-676 VCSKGTMYG
+676 YG
-685 WKTDSF
+685 G
-691 TASWSDSSKSP
+691 WSGSG
-702 WNTDPI
+702 WNMNPI

-714 QNLTSYIDSLK
+714 QNLTSYINGLK
-725 NAKSALDAA
+725 SAKSALDAA

-742 QAAAGAAAAVRQ
+742 QAAT
-754 KQVAADSA
+754 
-762 QAGVDAAKQGV
+762 DAA
-773 DEAQE
+773 E
-778 TVNATGRDIAAKQ
+778 
-791 QGVTDAQTE
+791 
-800 LDAAKS
+800 
-806 NLEAANAAVV
+806 
-816 TAKSTVQQKQVAFDA
+816 TVQQKQVAFDA

-836 TTAQSKLDS
+836 TTVQSKLD
-845 AKTDTAAKQQGVTDA
+845 AAKADTVSKQQDVLDA

-875 KALDTAKSAYD
+875 KALDTAKSIHD
-886 AEAAE
+886 AAAADQVEKATALAAAE
-891 QTEKAT
+891 Q
-897 VLAAA
+897 
-902 KQKADGTASALADA
+902 KADATARALADA
-916 QRATDAA
+916 QRAVDAA
-923 KAEVTAAGTKLTG
+923 KADTGVAADRLTG
-936 SKSDLEGAQSNLDLL
+936 SQTDLDDAQSNLDIL
-951 TGLAAKLT
+951 TGLAAKLA

-968 AKAVKD
+968 VKAVNDTKAALDAAKAG
-974 SKAAFDTAK
+974 A
-983 ADVIAAESLV
+983 IAAESLV

-1003 DAKLAKLNSIDAGA
+1003 DAKLSKLNSIDAGA
-1017 ALVSGH
+1017 AIASGH
-1023 DANADDTLNALFAAA
+1023 DANADDALNALFAAA

-1054 KQAVV
+1054 KQAAV

-1069 LAAYEQA
+1069 LAAYESA
-1076 KSDRIAAEQDLS
+1076 KSDRIAAEQKLS

-1095 AEKAAKK
+1095 AEEAAKQ
-1102 QAAYSP
+1102 QAAYTP
-1108 KHLAV
+1108 KHLAG
-1113 TEAAQPGSLAQ
+1113 TDTAQPGSLAQ

-1135 FAIGGTVLVAAGV
+1135 FVIGGTVLVAAGV
-1148 FLDRKKRREQ
+1148 FLDQKKRREQ

>member
-1 MPTDYIQQSQ
+1 
-11 LRRIIVFIGKHS
+11 
-23 DAQSDMARKRNGI
+23 
-36 AMTQGKHFAAGG
+36 MTQGKHFATGG

-54 PSKKIHAPK
+54 PGKKIHAPK

-110 AGAASGTGAK
+110 AGATSGVGAK

-131 AVDKAKAKEDAAKA
+131 AVDEAKAKEDAAKA
-145 SYDEAAGS
+145 SYDEVAGP
-153 YNEAVSARD
+153 YNEAASARD

-216 DASKKDETYQS
+216 DASEKDEAYQS
-227 VLKAAQD
+227 ALKAAQD

-247 SATPEAISAAEQA
+247 GATPEAISAAEQA
-260 VRDAQAAVDRAQ
+260 VRDATDAVSRAQ
-272 VNLANANATLADA
+272 AELDNANATLADA

-299 DAVLT
+299 DSVLA
-304 AAQQNKDA
+304 AAQQNKDT

-354 AALAAAR
+354 AALAVARAA
-361 EVQSQCEFELKQ
+361 QSQCESELEQ

-381 QTELNDA
+381 QADLNDA
-388 QASLSAKQQAATDA
+388 QTALSVKQQAATDA
-402 ESGVNAAQS
+402 ESGVNATQS

-426 NVDAVA
+426 NADAVA

-459 TAKDTADAAVT
+459 VAKDTADAAVT

-496 FFRAMGADDAAGI
+496 FFRAMGADSAIEI
-509 ILNAKYASYTEV
+509 IQNCTYKDYTEV
-521 GNEKDA
+521 GNSLDA
-527 TSLTNMID
+527 TSLDNMLLSITVM
-535 AIKWMR
+535 KN
-541 SVNDY
+541 VNAY
-546 RKSVGLPELQVTYKL
+546 RKSVGLSELEVSYKL
-561 IAAGISNANYSDTVI
+561 IAAAIADANYSTKNVEH
-576 AHSQQFNGTGD
+576 AQQFDVGEN
-587 SLAWNYGTDPIRQWV
+587 LAWSYRDPCKAWIY
-602 DQEKVYF
+602 QEKDLF
-609 DQAVEALYGV
+609 DKTAASLGA
-619 TGLTGKDAY
+619 TNLSGKDAY
-628 DFYFEKG
+628 DFWYANQDKFD
-635 GYYNNPIDA
+635 YYRI
-644 YIAENFGKSDPYASV
+644 
-659 GHYIHVITPT
+659 GHYMNIINPDYAVMGCGLNDDTRLTFSLT
-669 LGAMGFG
+669 LQHG
-676 VCSKGTMYG
+676 G
-685 WKTDSF
+685 WAGSG
-691 TASWSDSSKSP
+691 
-702 WNTDPI
+702 WNTGAI

-714 QNLTSYIDSLK
+714 QKLTSYINGLK

-742 QAAAGAAAAVRQ
+742 QAATDAAETVQQ
-754 KQVAADSA
+754 KQDAADSA
-762 QAGVDAAKQGV
+762 QADVDAAKQGV
-773 DEAQE
+773 
-778 TVNATGRDIAAKQ
+778 
-791 QGVTDAQTE
+791 
-800 LDAAKS
+800 
-806 NLEAANAAVV
+806 
-816 TAKSTVQQKQVAFDA
+816 
-831 ANAAV
+831 
-836 TTAQSKLDS
+836 
-845 AKTDTAAKQQGVTDA
+845 
-860 NADLAKFFQDVADAK
+860 
-875 KALDTAKSAYD
+875 
-886 AEAAE
+886 
-891 QTEKAT
+891 
-897 VLAAA
+897 
-902 KQKADGTASALADA
+902 ADA
-916 QRATDAA
+916 QRAVDAA
-923 KAEVTAAGTKLTG
+923 KADTGVAANRLTG
-936 SKSDLEGAQSNLDLL
+936 SQTDLEDAQSNLDIL
-951 TGLAAKLT
+951 TDLAAKLA

-968 AKAVKD
+968 VKAVND
-974 SKAAFDTAK
+974 TKAALDAAK
-983 ADVIAAESLV
+983 ADTAAAESLV

-1003 DAKLAKLNSIDAGA
+1003 DAKLSKLNSIDAGA
-1017 ALVSGH
+1017 AIASVH
-1023 DANADDTLNALFAAA
+1023 DANADDALNALFAAA

-1054 KQAVV
+1054 KQAAV
-1059 DGLQPDYDAA
+1059 DGLQSGYDAA

-1076 KSDRIAAEQDLS
+1076 KSDRIAAEQKLS
-1088 DEIARQE
+1088 DEIARQD
-1095 AEKAAKK
+1095 AEEAAKQ
-1102 QAAYSP
+1102 QAAYTP
-1108 KHLAV
+1108 KHLAG
-1113 TEAAQPGSLAQ
+1113 TDTAQPGSLAQ

>member
-1 MPTDYIQQSQ
+1 MYEK
-11 LRRIIVFIGKHS
+11 KH
-23 DAQSDMARKRNGI
+23 
-36 AMTQGKHFAAGG
+36 
-48 DHFAAL
+48 AL
-54 PSKKIHAPK
+54 PNKKIHTPK

-87 AAFAQ
+87 TAFAQ
-92 TGDGGTQHP
+92 TGDGTTQHP

-131 AVDKAKAKEDAAKA
+131 AVDEAKAKEDAAKA
-145 SYDEAAGS
+145 SYDEAAGP
-153 YNEAVSARD
+153 YNEAASARD

-216 DASKKDETYQS
+216 DASEKDEAYQS
-227 VLKAAQD
+227 ALKAAQD
-234 AKDALDKAKADAV
+234 AKDALDKAKA
-247 SATPEAISAAEQA
+247 
-260 VRDAQAAVDRAQ
+260 
-272 VNLANANATLADA
+272 
-285 QSKLVAAQSAKDSA
+285 
-299 DAVLT
+299 
-304 AAQQNKDA
+304 
-312 ADAKAAAASAAYE
+312 
-325 KAKAD
+325 
-330 LAAAEAG
+330 
-337 ASGPEYDA
+337 
-345 AKQKVADAE
+345 
-354 AALAAAR
+354 
-361 EVQSQCEFELKQ
+361 
-373 AQSAAATA
+373 
-381 QTELNDA
+381 
-388 QASLSAKQQAATDA
+388 DA

-426 NVDAVA
+426 NVDAIS

-459 TAKDTADAAVT
+459 AAKDTADAAVI

-496 FFRAMGADDAAGI
+496 FFRAMGADDAVNI
-509 ILNAKYASYTEV
+509 ILNAKYAGKTEV
-521 GNEKDA
+521 GNSKDA
-527 TSLTNMID
+527 TSLDNMLN
-535 AIKWMR
+535 AIRWMK
-541 SVNDY
+541 SINDY
-546 RKSVGLPELQVTYKL
+546 RKSVGLSELQVTYKL
-561 IAAGISNANYSDTVI
+561 IAAAIANANYSDVKFG
-576 AHSQQFNGTGD
+576 HSMQFDTSEN
-587 SLAWNYGTDPIRQWV
+587 LAWNYGTDPKPQWV
-602 DQEKVYF
+602 DQEKAFF
-609 DQAVEALYGV
+609 DQAVQELYGV
-619 TGLTGKDAY
+619 TGLIGKDAV
-628 DFYFEKG
+628 DFYKSHSGIESYVNQHFKVA
-635 GYYNNPIDA
+635 GYPA
-644 YIAENFGKSDPYASV
+644 TV
-659 GHYIHVITPT
+659 GHYLHVISPEI
-669 LGAMGFG
+669 GYMGMA
-676 VCSKGTMYG
+676 VCSKGTMNG

-691 TASWSDSSKSP
+691 DTANLGWAGSG
-702 WNTDPI
+702 WNMNPM
-708 SVDEYE
+708 SVEEYE
-714 QNLTSYIDSLK
+714 QKLTSYINGLK

-734 KADLASKQ
+734 KADLAAKQ
-742 QAAAGAAAAVRQ
+742 QAAAGAAATVQQ
-754 KQVAADSA
+754 KQVAVDSA
-762 QAGVDAAKQGV
+762 QAGVDAAKQDVTDAQCAV
-773 DEAQE
+773 DAAKAD
-778 TVNATGRDIAAKQ
+778 VAAKQ

-806 NLEAANAAVV
+806 DLDAAKAAVD

-836 TTAQSKLDS
+836 TTAQSKLDA
-845 AKTDTAAKQQGVTDA
+845 AKADASAKQQSVADA

-875 KALDTAKSAYD
+875 KAVDTAKSAHD
-886 AEAAE
+886 AAVAD
-891 QTEKAT
+891 QAEKAA

-902 KQKADGTASALADA
+902 KQKADTTASALADA
-916 QRATDAA
+916 QRAVDAA
-923 KAEVTAAGTKLTG
+923 KADTGVAADRLTG
-936 SKSDLEGAQSNLDLL
+936 SQTDLEDAQSNLDIL
-951 TGLAAKLT
+951 TGLAAKLA

-968 AKAVKD
+968 VKAVN
-974 SKAAFDTAK
+974 DTKVELDAAK
-983 ADVIAAESLV
+983 ADAVAAESLV

-1003 DAKLAKLNSIDAGA
+1003 DAKLARLNSINAGA
-1017 ALVSGH
+1017 AIASGH
-1023 DANADDTLNALFAAA
+1023 DANADDALNALFAAA

-1047 AKAILDE
+1047 AKVILDE

-1076 KSDRIAAEQDLS
+1076 KSDRIAAEQELS

-1095 AEKAAKK
+1095 AEEAAK
-1102 QAAYSP
+1102 QQVAYSP
-1108 KHLAV
+1108 KHLAG
-1113 TEAAQPGSLAQ
+1113 TETAQPGNLAQ
-1124 TGDRAGLIGET
+1124 TGDRTGLIGET

-1148 FLDRKKRREQ
+1148 FLDRKKRHGQ

>member
-1 MPTDYIQQSQ
+1 MYEK
-11 LRRIIVFIGKHS
+11 KH
-23 DAQSDMARKRNGI
+23 
-36 AMTQGKHFAAGG
+36 
-48 DHFAAL
+48 AL
-54 PSKKIHAPK
+54 PNKKIHTPK

-87 AAFAQ
+87 TAFAQ

-131 AVDKAKAKEDAAKA
+131 AVDEAKAKEDAAKA
-145 SYDEAAGS
+145 SYDEAAGP
-153 YNEAVSARD
+153 YNEAASARD

-169 SAVSAGTAA
+169 SAVSAGAAA

-206 AKAGLADAKA
+206 AKA
-216 DASKKDETYQS
+216 DASEKDEAYQS
-227 VLKAAQD
+227 ALKAAQN

-272 VNLANANATLADA
+272 ADLDNANATLADA

-354 AALAAAR
+354 AALAAAQAT
-361 EVQSQCEFELKQ
+361 QSQCESELEQ
-373 AQSAAATA
+373 VQSAAATA

-388 QASLSAKQQAATDA
+388 QASLSAKQQAAADA

-426 NVDAVA
+426 NADAVA

-451 DVELANAK
+451 NVELANAK
-459 TAKDTADAAVT
+459 AAKDTADAAVT

-496 FFRAMGADDAAGI
+496 FFKAMGADSAIEI
-509 ILNAKYASYTEV
+509 IQNCTHKDYTEV
-521 GNEKDA
+521 GNSLDA
-527 TSLTNMID
+527 TSLDNMLA
-535 AIKWMR
+535 AIPYMK
-541 SVNDY
+541 SINEY
-546 RKSVGLPELQVTYKL
+546 RKSVGLSELQVTYKL
-561 IAAGISNANYSDTVI
+561 IAAAIANANYSDVKFG
-576 AHSQQFNGTGD
+576 HSMQFDTTEN
-587 SLAWNYGTDPIRQWV
+587 LAWNYGTDPKPQWV
-602 DQEKVYF
+602 DQEKAFF
-609 DQAVEALYGV
+609 DQAVQELYGV
-619 TGLTGKDAY
+619 TGLTGKDAV
-628 DFYFEKG
+628 DFYKTHSGIESYVNQHFKVA
-635 GYYNNPIDA
+635 GYPA
-644 YIAENFGKSDPYASV
+644 TV
-659 GHYIHVITPT
+659 GHYLHVISPEI
-669 LGAMGFG
+669 GYMGMA
-676 VCSKGTMYG
+676 VCSKGTLNG
-685 WKTDSF
+685 WQTDSLD
-691 TASWSDSSKSP
+691 TANLGWAGSG
-702 WNTDPI
+702 WNMNPM

-714 QNLTSYIDSLK
+714 QKLTSYINGLK
-725 NAKSALDAA
+725 NAKSALDVA
-734 KADLASKQ
+734 KADLASKK
-742 QAAAGAAAAVRQ
+742 QAAAGAATTVQQ
-754 KQVAADSA
+754 KQVAVDSA

-773 DEAQE
+773 ADAQRA
-778 TVNATGRDIAAKQ
+778 VDATKADVAAKQ

-806 NLEAANAAVV
+806 DLDAANAAVD

-836 TTAQSKLDS
+836 MTAQSKLDS
-845 AKTDTAAKQQGVTDA
+845 AKADTAAKQQGVDDA

-875 KALDTAKSAYD
+875 KAVDTAKSVHD
-886 AEAAE
+886 AAAAD
-891 QTEKAT
+891 QAEKAA

-902 KQKADGTASALADA
+902 KQKANGTARALADA
-916 QRATDAA
+916 QRAVDAA
-923 KAEVTAAGTKLTG
+923 KADTGVAADRLTG
-936 SKSDLEGAQSNLDLL
+936 SQTDLVGAQSNLDIL
-951 TGLAAKLT
+951 TGLAAKLAET
-959 EAQQREQDA
+959 QQREQDA
-968 AKAVKD
+968 VKAVND
-974 SKAAFDTAK
+974 TKAALDAAK
-983 ADVIAAESLV
+983 ADAI
-993 SAAEQAKAQA
+993 AAEQAKAQA
-1003 DAKLAKLNSIDAGA
+1003 DAKLSKLNSIDAGA
-1017 ALVSGH
+1017 AIASGH
-1023 DANADDTLNALFAAA
+1023 DVNADDALNALFAAA

-1054 KQAVV
+1054 KQAAV
-1059 DGLQPDYDAA
+1059 DGLQSGYDAA

-1076 KSDRIAAEQDLS
+1076 KSDRIAAEQKLS

-1095 AEKAAKK
+1095 AKEAAKQ
-1102 QAAYSP
+1102 QAAYTP
-1108 KHLAV
+1108 KHLAG
-1113 TEAAQPGSLAQ
+1113 TDTAQPGNLAQ

-1135 FAIGGTVLVAAGV
+1135 FVIGGTVLVAAGV
-1148 FLDRKKRREQ
+1148 FLDQKKRREQ

>member
-1 MPTDYIQQSQ
+1 
-11 LRRIIVFIGKHS
+11 
-23 DAQSDMARKRNGI
+23 
-36 AMTQGKHFAAGG
+36 MTQGKHFAAGG

-131 AVDKAKAKEDAAKA
+131 AVDEAKAKEDAAKA
-145 SYDEAAGS
+145 SYDEVAGP
-153 YNEAVSARD
+153 YNEAASARD

-169 SAVSAGTAA
+169 SAVNAGTAA

-216 DASKKDETYQS
+216 DASEKDEAYQS
-227 VLKAAQD
+227 AIKAAQN

-260 VRDAQAAVDRAQ
+260 VRDATDAVSRAQ
-272 VNLANANATLADA
+272 ADLDNANATLADA
-285 QSKLVAAQSAKDSA
+285 QSKLVAAQSAKDFA
-299 DAVLT
+299 DAVLA

-330 LAAAEAG
+330 LAAAEEG

-361 EVQSQCEFELKQ
+361 EAQSQCESALEQ

-402 ESGVNAAQS
+402 ESGVNTAQS

-426 NVDAVA
+426 NVNAIA

-496 FFRAMGADDAAGI
+496 FFRAMGADDAVNI
-509 ILNAKYASYTEV
+509 ILNAKYAGKTEV
-521 GNEKDA
+521 GNSKDA
-527 TSLTNMID
+527 TSLDNMLN
-535 AIKWMR
+535 AIRWMK

-546 RKSVGLPELQVTYKL
+546 RKSVGLSELHVTYKL
-561 IAAGISNANYSDTVI
+561 IAGAIADANYSDTVLDH
-576 AHSQQFNGTGD
+576 ARQYDFAEN
-587 SLAWNYGTDPIRQWV
+587 LAWNYGIDPSGQWIE
-602 DQEKVYF
+602 QEKGFF
-609 DQAVEALYGV
+609 DKATEALYGV
-619 TGLTGKDAY
+619 TGLVGKDAY
-628 DFYFEKG
+628 DFYAKNG
-635 GYYNNPIDA
+635 VAINHW
-644 YIAENFGKSDPYASV
+644 IADNCHWENGSSGTV
-659 GHYIHVITPT
+659 GHYMNIINPELAV
-669 LGAMGFG
+669 MGMAT
-676 VCSKGTMYG
+676 CTKGTMSGLQTQCYTAEISG
-685 WKTDSF
+685 WSG
-691 TASWSDSSKSP
+691 SG
-702 WNTDPI
+702 WNMNPMP
-708 SVDEYE
+708 VDEYE
-714 QNLTSYIDSLK
+714 QKLTSYINGLK

-734 KADLASKQ
+734 KADFASKK
-742 QAAAGAAAAVRQ
+742 QAAAGAATTVQQ
-754 KQVAADSA
+754 KQVAVDSA

-773 DEAQE
+773 
-778 TVNATGRDIAAKQ
+778 
-791 QGVTDAQTE
+791 
-800 LDAAKS
+800 
-806 NLEAANAAVV
+806 
-816 TAKSTVQQKQVAFDA
+816 
-831 ANAAV
+831 
-836 TTAQSKLDS
+836 
-845 AKTDTAAKQQGVTDA
+845 
-860 NADLAKFFQDVADAK
+860 
-875 KALDTAKSAYD
+875 
-886 AEAAE
+886 
-891 QTEKAT
+891 
-897 VLAAA
+897 
-902 KQKADGTASALADA
+902 ADA
-916 QRATDAA
+916 QRAVDAA
-923 KAEVTAAGTKLTG
+923 KADTGVAADRLTG
-936 SKSDLEGAQSNLDLL
+936 SQTDLDDAQSNLDIL
-951 TGLAAKLT
+951 TGLAAKLA

-968 AKAVKD
+968 VKAVN
-974 SKAAFDTAK
+974 DTKVALDAAK
-983 ADVIAAESLV
+983 ADTIAAESLV

-1003 DAKLAKLNSIDAGA
+1003 DAKLSKLNSIDAGA
-1017 ALVSGH
+1017 AIASGH
-1023 DANADDTLNALFAAA
+1023 DVNADDALNALFAAA

-1054 KQAVV
+1054 KQTAV
-1059 DGLQPDYDAA
+1059 DELQSGYDAA
-1069 LAAYEQA
+1069 LAAYELA
-1076 KSDRIAAEQDLS
+1076 KSDRIAAEQKLS

-1095 AEKAAKK
+1095 AEEAAKQ
-1102 QAAYSP
+1102 QAAYTP
-1108 KHLAV
+1108 KHLAGKD
-1113 TEAAQPGSLAQ
+1113 TAQPGSLAQ

-1135 FAIGGTVLVAAGV
+1135 FVIGGTVLVAAGV
-1148 FLDRKKRREQ
+1148 FLDQKKRREQ